1 MFMRDKN
8 TIQENN
14 NKKTNKNAQQQ
25 LHLLYHEFCINL
37 KTYQSEGFWLFS
49 NV

>member
-1 MFMRDKN
+1 MRDKN

-37 KTYQSEGFWLFS
+37 KTY
-49 NV
+49 